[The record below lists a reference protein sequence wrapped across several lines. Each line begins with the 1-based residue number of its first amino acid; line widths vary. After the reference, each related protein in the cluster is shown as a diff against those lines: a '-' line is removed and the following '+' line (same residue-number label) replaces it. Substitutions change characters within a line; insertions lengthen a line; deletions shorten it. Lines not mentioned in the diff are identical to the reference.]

1 MIRWFLYVQVNLI
14 GLIILGLIYF
24 SQGRRIGRDLDQ
36 RYFNRLLLANALIL
50 IFDAVTW
57 AVDGQTAFRS
67 NFVNHISNF
76 MYYWTMP
83 LIAYYWLC
91 YCDCR
96 IYGNEDMLHKRQR
109 FYRIPLY
116 INLAMIIINVWTGWV
131 YYIDD
136 ARVYHRSVCFLLYCI
151 LVFPN
156 MFIAFFLPLYKA
168 VRAKGARRREY
179 YILAMVVLF
188 PLLCGILQFLFY
200 GIGFTWTSIALAQ
213 LMIYINVQNRQIS
226 TDELTGVN
234 NRRRFNRY
242 LDTLF
247 DGKQPD
253 APFVMILMDIDD
265 FKLINDT
272 YGHQTGDQALLRTAN
287 VLKRCC
293 IDNRFFL
300 ARTGGD
306 EFVMTIR
313 ACDASTLKT
322 TIETITQRMQKENNF
337 AKCPYRLSVSIGFA
351 TLGENGA
358 SNQDEL
364 FSLADKRMYEVKMKA
379 KAVRPPNWH
388 I

>member
-1 MIRWFLYVQVNLI
+1 MLQWVLYVQVNLI
-14 GLIILGLIYF
+14 GLIILILIYC

-36 RYFNRLLLANALIL
+36 RYFNRLLFTNALIL
-50 IFDAVTW
+50 VVDAVTW
-57 AVDGQTAFRS
+57 AVDGQMPLRTDYI
-67 NFVNHISNF
+67 NHISNF
-76 MYYWTMP
+76 LYYLTMP

-96 IYGNEDMLHKRQR
+96 IYGNEKALHKRQR
-109 FYRIPLY
+109 YYRIPLLL
-116 INLAMIIINVWTGWV
+116 NLAMIIINLWTGWV
-131 YYIDD
+131 YYIDE
-136 ARVYHRSVCFLLYCI
+136 ARVYHRGVYFFLYCV

-156 MFIAFFLPLYKA
+156 MFVAFFLPLYKA
-168 VRAKGARRREY
+168 VRARGARRKEY
-179 YILAMVVLF
+179 CLLGMVVMF
-188 PLLCGILQFLFY
+188 PLVCGILQFLFY

-242 LDTLF
+242 LDNLF
-247 DGKQPD
+247 DGKRPET
-253 APFVMILMDIDD
+253 PFAMILMDIDD

-272 YGHQTGDQALLRTAN
+272 YGHQTGDQALMRTAN

-293 IDNRFFL
+293 LDSRFFL

-313 ACDASTLKT
+313 DCDEATLQKT
-322 TIETITQRMQKENNF
+322 VDAITQRIQKENNF
-337 AKCPYRLSVSIGFA
+337 AKCPYHLSLSIGYA
-351 TLGENGA
+351 TLGEDGA

-364 FSLADKRMYEVKMKA
+364 FSLADKRMYEVKTKA
-379 KAVRPPNWH
+379 KALRPANWH